1 MLPGTILSILPLLT
15 HLIITTLKGSYNY
28 YPHFIDETAEAQKG
42 KVLPKVIGTSV
53 VELRFEPRESG
64 LRAHLRI

>member
-28 YPHFIDETAEAQKG
+28 PHFIDETAEAQKG
-42 KVLPKVIGTSV
+42 KVLPNVIGKSV